1 MSSKDTL
8 LDKAR
13 GPKRNLTSR
22 EKPKSFYRYHI
33 RFQRNT
39 FIAHRDINFE
49 LYFSL
54 ITRIFLRRTRLIVLD
69 SKDQGRGVHKKG
81 IIKRAA
87 RKQIPMSRKKVRDQ
101 YSGLASIS
109 DILYLAH

>member
-1 MSSKDTL
+1 MSSKDSL
-8 LDKAR
+8 FDEAR
-13 GPKRNLTSR
+13 GLRRNLMSH
-22 EKPKSFYRYHI
+22 EKPKGFYRRRI

-39 FIAHRDINFE
+39 FIAYRDINFE

-54 ITRIFLRRTRLIVLD
+54 IARIFLHRTRLIVLG
-69 SKDQGRGVHKKG
+69 SEHQGRGVHENET
-81 IIKRAA
+81 IKRAA
-87 RKQIPMSRKKVRDQ
+87 RKQISMCRKKVRDQ

>member
-1 MSSKDTL
+1 MSQ
-8 LDKAR
+8 
-13 GPKRNLTSR
+13 
-22 EKPKSFYRYHI
+22 EKPKGFYRYRI

-54 ITRIFLRRTRLIVLD
+54 IARIFLHRTRLIVLG
-69 SKDQGRGVHKKG
+69 SEDQGIGLHEKET
-81 IIKRAA
+81 IKRAA
-87 RKQIPMSRKKVRDQ
+87 RKQIPLSRKKVGDQ

-109 DILYLAH
+109 DILHLAHQ